1 MCGIITG
8 TLHAGEKTNGHQ
20 TRSTSI
26 QIAHI
31 TVIDG
36 TGSKPRPDMTVVLS
50 DGLVRYIGP
59 SAAKTPLFASTTING
74 RGKFLLP
81 GLIDTHAHV
90 THLRF
95 VGTSSSRAA
104 VYDDETSVASL
115 RLLLAFGITT
125 VRNPGGPTKEAVA
138 LRRRVASHEIDGP
151 TVFTAGKILNHS
163 TASDGLTREVEN
175 DGDVEHEVEAQVT
188 AGVDF
193 IKVYANMPPDL
204 VASTIRAAHAH
215 GLKVIGHLQAT
226 SWKKAAELGIDGI
239 CHGASWSTDELPPN
253 RRETYIRAI
262 SAEGAM
268 RARLEWLDAVE
279 PDGVEIET
287 MVQEISKRRIP
298 IDPTLIA
305 YATKFLGDSP
315 RFLKSPD
322 LKLAPSLI
330 RSSFEESNFV
340 HDWRS
345 QDFAHGHQ
353 AWSKMQALIL
363 TYYRGGVL
371 LTAGSDEPNSWIVPG
386 PSLHTELQLL
396 VEAGLSPMDV
406 ITIATRNGAESLG
419 ILSQTGTVSVG
430 KQADLVIVDADPTQD
445 IANTRRISFVI
456 KGGRIFRQKD
466 LLSHIPS

>member
-1 MCGIITG
+1 
-8 TLHAGEKTNGHQ
+8 
-20 TRSTSI
+20 
-26 QIAHI
+26 
-31 TVIDG
+31 
-36 TGSKPRPDMTVVLS
+36 MTVVVS
-50 DGLVRYIGP
+50 DGVIRYIGP
-59 SAAKTPLFASTTING
+59 SETKARLSTSTTING

-90 THLRF
+90 TYLRF
-95 VGTSSSRAA
+95 VDSGGGRST

-151 TVFTAGKILNHS
+151 TISTAGNILNRS
-163 TASDGLTREVEN
+163 TASDGLTRDVEN
-175 DGDVEHEVEAQVT
+175 DGDVEREVEAQAT
-188 AGVDF
+188 ARVDF

-204 VASTIRAAHAH
+204 VASTIRAAHARD
-215 GLKVIGHLQAT
+215 LKVIGHLQAT
-226 SWKKAAELGIDGI
+226 SWTKAAELGIAGI
-239 CHGASWSTDELPPN
+239 CHGASWSTDELPRI
-253 RRETYIRAI
+253 RRETYTRAI

-268 RARLEWLDAVE
+268 RARLEWLDDVE
-279 PDGVEIET
+279 PDGVEIQT
-287 MVQEISKRRIP
+287 MVREISKRRIP

-305 YATKFLGDSP
+305 FATKFLGDSP

-322 LKLAPSLI
+322 LNVAPLSM
-330 RSSFEESNFV
+330 RSSFQQLNVV
-340 HDWRS
+340 HDWNA
-345 QDFAHGHQ
+345 QDFTHGHR
-353 AWSKMQALIL
+353 AWPKMQALIL

-386 PSLHTELQLL
+386 PSPHTELQLL
-396 VEAGLSPMDV
+396 AEAGLPPIDV
-406 ITIATRNGAESLG
+406 MTIATRNGAESLG

-430 KQADLVIVDADPTQD
+430 KQADLLIVDADPTQD

-466 LLSHIPS
+466 LSSRLPS